1 MSILRARHP
10 VIISAP
16 YRFLRLLTL
25 LRISEKYPQKVPRHV
40 FETFED
46 LALRGA
52 PLLSLA
58 DPPHGDLGA
67 DLRVLVSMNTSKQE

>member
-25 LRISEKYPQKVPRHV
+25 LRISEKYPH
-40 FETFED
+40 ETFED
-46 LALRGA
+46 LALRGTTFE
-52 PLLSLA
+52 LRY
-58 DPPHGDLGA
+58 PPW
-67 DLRVLVSMNTSKQE
+67 EF

>member
-16 YRFLRLLTL
+16 YRLLRLLTY
-25 LRISEKYPQKVPRHV
+25 LRISEKYPQKAARLP

-46 LALRGA
+46 LALRGTTFE
-52 PLLSLA
+52 PR
-58 DPPHGDLGA
+58 DPPW
-67 DLRVLVSMNTSKQE
+67 VLKTRGGSSD